1 MTMRDFR
8 TNGSRQSIPNRT
20 QRMDHLSKR
29 RNIFFNL
36 LLYSLLIALP
46 AFLDISCRK
55 APSPVPDG
63 GEEPEVVDSTL
74 TVLHLQNSSRYAV
87 EDVQILI
94 YKSDGTRELEQ
105 LLRLDEFTETVEVV
119 TTEGEKLVAAVANCG
134 KALSPVA
141 LGRYDS
147 LSEFGYD
154 FSDENCEA
162 PVMSGECRTRGNMG
176 EISLVPLLCEVVI
189 ESVANCLDENY
200 ELVENPRV
208 RLTGISGYAG
218 VMQDSDF
225 FPTEIQDR
233 GEWTDL
239 PYDIGMLTQNPGTTL
254 YCYPNETP
262 ESSLDS
268 SRTVLE
274 FECEIFGRVC
284 SFEIPLP
291 PFGRGARLLVELE
304 VFSQE
309 DCQSRISVERPTAQ
323 GARPTE

>member
-1 MTMRDFR
+1 M
-8 TNGSRQSIPNRT
+8 
-20 QRMDHLSKR
+20 
-29 RNIFFNL
+29 
-36 LLYSLLIALP
+36 
-46 AFLDISCRK
+46 
-55 APSPVPDG
+55 
-63 GEEPEVVDSTL
+63 DSTL

-105 LLRLDEFTETVEVV
+105 LLRLDEFSETVEVV

-154 FSDENCEA
+154 FSDENCET

-176 EISLVPLLCEVVI
+176 EISLAPLLCEVVI

-262 ESSLDS
+262 ESSLGS
-268 SRTVLE
+268 SRTVLGIRMRDIRQSLQ
-274 FECEIFGRVC
+274 FRDSAATFRQ
-284 SFEIPLP
+284 
-291 PFGRGARLLVELE
+291 RRKTARRTRSLQPGGLSEPHLRRKAYGTG
-304 VFSQE
+304 
-309 DCQSRISVERPTAQ
+309 CPTDGMKA
-323 GARPTE
+323 